1 MDRLAVNSPESSF
14 HDILER
20 FAADAQSAFTEAHAR
35 TRSDARAEARS
46 ELAGQLNQAVRRI
59 CQAPTRDELGDTLAD
74 TASAFASG
82 AAWFRV
88 EDGAARSE
96 KLDLTIPLAD
106 SAALKHAVDTR
117 EPVIAIATPG
127 EVSPELAQRFAHS
140 PESRAHVYPV
150 ISAAGGAS
158 GTAALLYTWADTPG
172 GAQNDALELLAQCAS
187 AAWQALEPPPPPPP
201 PPEPVTQLVTIAAP
215 PPQPKADPW
224 DALSA
229 EDQQAHLRAQR
240 FARVQVAEIRLRK
253 AAAVQS
259 GRLRRNLYAAL
270 RDSIDAAR
278 AAYRKEFFA
287 HCPSMVDYLH
297 LELARTLANDDP
309 DLLGNE
315 YPGPM
320 V

>member
-1 MDRLAVNSPESSF
+1 VNTPESSF
-14 HDILER
+14 HEILER
-20 FAADAQSAFTEAHAR
+20 FTADAESAFSETNARIRTETR
-35 TRSDARAEARS
+35 TEARAEARN

-59 CQAPTRDELGDTLAD
+59 CQAATRDELGDTLAD
-74 TASAFASG
+74 TASAFAAG

-88 EDGAARSE
+88 DDGAARSE
-96 KLDLTIPLAD
+96 KLDLTVPLSD

-117 EPVIAIATPG
+117 EPVIALATPG
-127 EVSPELAQRFAHS
+127 EVSPLVAERFAHS
-140 PESRAHVYPV
+140 ANSRAHVYPV
-150 ISAAGGAS
+150 LSAAGA
-158 GTAALLYTWADTPG
+158 AALLYTWADAPG
-172 GAQNDALELLAQCAS
+172 GAQNDALELLTQCAS

-201 PPEPVTQLVTIAAP
+201 PPEPLPQLVTIVAPPAP
-215 PPQPKADPW
+215 PPKPVDPW

-229 EDQQAHLRAQR
+229 QDQQAHLRAQR

-270 RDSIDAAR
+270 RDSIDTAR
-278 AAYRKEFFA
+278 AEYRKEFFA

-297 LELARTLANDDP
+297 LELTRTLANDDP